1 MYYKVI
7 SLRNG
12 VVVKMA
18 ELNSTY
24 HIVHWDLFHFES
36 KMIEQLTQGDS
47 IKPNL
52 SLSEI
57 SEQNVC
63 IDEERSKPKAPR

>member
-36 KMIEQLTQGDS
+36 KMIEQLT
-47 IKPNL
+47 
-52 SLSEI
+52 
-57 SEQNVC
+57 
-63 IDEERSKPKAPR
+63 